1 METVFL
7 QNHGLGDGTG
17 YSVCEQRK
25 AHLAITDVPPEWTPH
40 QVVALV
46 NATII
51 RYFSTRLVEVPWS
64 RLGEGKVLSIF

>member
-7 QNHGLGDGTG
+7 QNHGFGDGNG
-17 YSVCEQRK
+17 YSVCEQRR
-25 AHLAITDVPPEWTPH
+25 ADLVITDVPPGWTPQ

-51 RYFSTRLVEVPWS
+51 RYFATRLVEVPWS
-64 RLGEGKVLSIF
+64 RLGAGKVLSIF

>member
-17 YSVCEQRK
+17 YSVCEQRT

-64 RLGEGKVLSIF
+64 RLGAGKVLSIF